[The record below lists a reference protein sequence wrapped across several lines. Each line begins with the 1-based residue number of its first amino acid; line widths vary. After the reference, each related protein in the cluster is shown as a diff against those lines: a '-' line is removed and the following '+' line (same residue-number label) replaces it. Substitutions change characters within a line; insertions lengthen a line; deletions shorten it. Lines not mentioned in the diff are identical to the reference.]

1 MKMIK
6 AFNKATKKFTDYFN
20 YIEKELDKPTKELE
34 ESIYLINSHITLWQ
48 HDENYSDDDF
58 LTVFAQK
65 FKNKFIIY
73 NITPRK
79 LQVKTN
85 QDKIKDLKSP
95 DFSSYTLEYLM
106 SFSIDVKKHLSAN
119 PDDVIIIHDDNQIGK
134 IFSLLSCLLSYTVT
148 VSNAPMP
155 PLDAYYTITSL
166 NDDFKNIALKADCKN
181 QGRYLNYFTTVQ
193 NNPIIAIKKY
203 YLKAIIINGA
213 PAIENSENSMM
224 SPYITINKKSFY
236 CPVIRITSNGKVIY
250 CSYRKDTPVQAVNFS
265 AESAAKFDVDS
276 MIFNDVS
283 IEVLHK
289 AKDKFKLLFVIQ
301 FNTFFIEDTAIRFSK
316 DQIDSIHKD
325 IRYPN
330 EFFVDLLLDQSKEI
344 DLSSYEEE
352 SIKWKSLL
360 SEFILQG
367 YQTKKTAEVVEEVK
381 KEDKKGDSS
390 LNSSDKDDD
399 ITAPTSSTVN
409 KVQELLEKIEG
420 KDKGGDDDDD
430 EDIDVDDYINNLDKK
445 AK

>member
-166 NDDFKNIALKADCKN
+166 NDDFKNIASVFYNRMMDDMPLGSCVTSYYGVKKEMTEVLTYSDINNQNAYNTRGDNPVLFPIGPISAPGKKAIEAVIKPIKTNYYYFVSDKN
-181 QGRYLNYFTTVQ
+181 HKLYFTKTLREHEQ
-193 NNPIIAIKKY
+193 
-203 YLKAIIINGA
+203 
-213 PAIENSENSMM
+213 
-224 SPYITINKKSFY
+224 TINKLEQE
-236 CPVIRITSNGKVIY
+236 G
-250 CSYRKDTPVQAVNFS
+250 
-265 AESAAKFDVDS
+265 
-276 MIFNDVS
+276 
-283 IEVLHK
+283 L
-289 AKDKFKLLFVIQ
+289 
-301 FNTFFIEDTAIRFSK
+301 
-316 DQIDSIHKD
+316 
-325 IRYPN
+325 
-330 EFFVDLLLDQSKEI
+330 
-344 DLSSYEEE
+344 
-352 SIKWKSLL
+352 W
-360 SEFILQG
+360 LQW
-367 YQTKKTAEVVEEVK
+367 
-381 KEDKKGDSS
+381 
-390 LNSSDKDDD
+390 
-399 ITAPTSSTVN
+399 
-409 KVQELLEKIEG
+409 
-420 KDKGGDDDDD
+420 
-430 EDIDVDDYINNLDKK
+430 
-445 AK
+445 